1 MSRHPERSNSPAS
14 CAAEGPRH
22 RSTHHNRPHLP
33 NHEPPRSTLYP
44 YPLPLTRYL
53 YPLYLQ
59 TMDPVLEQLKN
70 GIRRFRSETFPTFA
84 DAANE
89 PQRPHTLF
97 ITCADSRIDPNA
109 LTSTGPGEV
118 FVTRNIGSMV
128 PAYGEMLGGV
138 SAVIEFAVAGLG
150 VRHVVICGHT
160 DCGAMKA
167 LLDPSST
174 AKMPSVRNW
183 LTNATT
189 ALAVARTLHE
199 HHIPTPGQPHSN
211 RPLNDILTEQNV
223 LLQIQHL
230 RTHPS
235 VATALTLGNLTISG
249 WIYDVTTG
257 NVRIA
262 ENNALTFTPVT

>member
-1 MSRHPERSNSPAS
+1 
-14 CAAEGPRH
+14 
-22 RSTHHNRPHLP
+22 
-33 NHEPPRSTLYP
+33 
-44 YPLPLTRYL
+44 
-53 YPLYLQ
+53 
-59 TMDPVLEQLKN
+59 MDPVLEQLKS
-70 GIRRFRSETFPTFA
+70 GIRRFRAETFPAFA
-84 DAANE
+84 EAASD

-118 FVTRNIGSMV
+118 FVTRNIGNMV

-150 VRHVVICGHT
+150 VRHVVLCGHT

-167 LLDPSST
+167 LLDPAST

-183 LTNATT
+183 LKNAQT
-189 ALAVARTLHE
+189 ALAVSTTLHE
-199 HHIPTPGQPHSN
+199 HGIEAHGARGLVSDDD
-211 RPLNDILTEQNV
+211 RPLIDVLTEQNV

-235 VATALTLGNLTISG
+235 VATALTLGDLTISG
-249 WIYDVTTG
+249 WIYDVATG

-262 ENNALTFTPVT
+262 EDNALTFTPLETTPSLE

>member
-1 MSRHPERSNSPAS
+1 
-14 CAAEGPRH
+14 
-22 RSTHHNRPHLP
+22 
-33 NHEPPRSTLYP
+33 
-44 YPLPLTRYL
+44 
-53 YPLYLQ
+53 
-59 TMDPVLEQLKN
+59 MDTVLEQLKN
-70 GIRRFRSETFPTFA
+70 GVRRFRSEISPA
-84 DAANE
+84 QAELYAQAATE

-109 LTSTGPGEV
+109 ITATGPGEV
-118 FVTRNIGSMV
+118 FVTRNIGNMV

-150 VRHVVICGHT
+150 VRHVAICGHT

-167 LLDPSST
+167 LLDPASV

-183 LTNATT
+183 LKNAQT
-189 ALAVARTLHE
+189 ALAVSNTLHE
-199 HHIPTPGQPHSN
+199 HEIEAHHK
-211 RPLNDILTEQNV
+211 RPLIDVLTEQNV

-249 WIYDVTTG
+249 WIYDIATG

-262 ENNALTFTPVT
+262 EDNALTFTPLE